1 MYKYEESMRKQVF
14 GRQLGRTKNQRQA
27 LFRGLIKSL
36 IEKGE
41 IETTVSKAKAIRSQ
55 AEKMINKAKRGNLN
69 DKRIILRVI
78 RNKELVNKLVGEIA
92 PLFKQKNGGYLKI
105 VRTNLRQG
113 DSTQMAKLM
122 FTEELK
128 KNQDNS
134 EEVKKTTLKEEKK
147 EIKKS
152 KKI

>member
-1 MYKYEESMRKQVF
+1 MRKQVF
-14 GRQLGRTKNQRQA
+14 GRQLGRTKNQRRA

-41 IETTVSKAKAIRSQ
+41 IETTVSKAKAIKSQ

-69 DKRIILRVI
+69 DKRIIF
-78 RNKELVNKLVGEIA
+78 KEIGDQTLVNKLVEEIA

-128 KNQDNS
+128 
-134 EEVKKTTLKEEKK
+134 EKK
-147 EIKKS
+147 EDLVEPEEKVLPKEKKRKVQS
-152 KKI
+152 ADP

>member
-1 MYKYEESMRKQVF
+1 MRKQVF

-55 AEKMINKAKRGNLN
+55 AEKMISKAKRGNLN
-69 DKRIILRVI
+69 DKRIIF
-78 RNKELVNKLVGEIA
+78 KEIGDQTLVNKLVEEIA

-128 KNQDNS
+128 EGKRDLV
-134 EEVKKTTLKEEKK
+134 EPEEKVLPK
-147 EIKKS
+147 EKKRKVQS
-152 KKI
+152 AKRKTIT